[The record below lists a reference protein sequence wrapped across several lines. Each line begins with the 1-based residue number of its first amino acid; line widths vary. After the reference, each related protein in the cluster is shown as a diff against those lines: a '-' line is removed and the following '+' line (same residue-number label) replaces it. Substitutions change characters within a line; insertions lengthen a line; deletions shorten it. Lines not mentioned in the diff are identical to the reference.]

1 MLYICKFL
9 LRSTHFKLPTSNY
22 LASHYVYNILLTGY
36 LKDQKE
42 FEESLRKNNM
52 TLAATL
58 YGPGQDRLDRFQLND
73 MSFAGP
79 VIMGIGGK

>member
-1 MLYICKFL
+1 M
-9 LRSTHFKLPTSNY
+9 
-22 LASHYVYNILLTGY
+22 TGY

-52 TLAATL
+52 TMAATL
-58 YGPGQDRLDRFQLND
+58 YGPGQDRQDRFQLND

-79 VIMGIGGK
+79 VIMGIGGKLGY

>member
-1 MLYICKFL
+1 MLEVLSLPSFL
-9 LRSTHFKLPTSNY
+9 FS
-22 LASHYVYNILLTGY
+22 GY

-42 FEESLRKNNM
+42 FEEQLRRTNM
-52 TLAATL
+52 TMAATL
-58 YGPGQDRLDRFQLND
+58 YGPGQDRQDRFQLND

>member
-1 MLYICKFL
+1 MIRNSNKINLTLTYFFL
-9 LRSTHFKLPTSNY
+9 L
-22 LASHYVYNILLTGY
+22 IGY

-52 TLAATL
+52 TMAATL
-58 YGPGQDRLDRFQLND
+58 YGPGQDRQDRFQLND

-79 VIMGIGGK
+79 VIMGIGGKYITNDTNFLKVL